1 MSLSVKASA
10 LHSFPEI
17 KEAMHQKA
25 AGSGLDKIDCQTL
38 EFTPVNSTQATQ
50 QGFPGKAAGFVI
62 PYFDLS
68 GRQTKFKRIR
78 YLEDTRHG
86 FDKISKK
93 KPLRYGQLPNTVNEL
108 YLPPLVDWKRISAKA
123 EIPLLITEGELKSAC
138 ATKLGLP
145 TIGLGG
151 VWCFQ
156 SATTGNELLPGFDDF
171 EFAERQVYIIFDS
184 DAATNPHILAAEER
198 LSKRLTER
206 GAVVHLCRLPAFG
219 SGDMQKV
226 GLDDYLI
233 LHSAEELQEQILTS
247 AIPYEGSEVLHEM
260 NRRCVYVR
268 DPGLIFDREKH
279 QRIPPNAFIQHAFA
293 NQFFFEQRTSVDAK
307 GREKTQLVKMPVA
320 KAWIEWP
327 HRSETDGLT
336 FDPGGEEITPD
347 GRLNTWT
354 DWGLRAPIKGDIKPW
369 NDLLI
374 HIFQFDIKARS
385 YFERWCAYPL
395 QNPGKKMA
403 VAAAIWGTTHGS
415 GKTLIG
421 ETLIRIYGTR
431 HSAELKDIDL
441 EDSRFQW
448 AIDCQFVLAD
458 DITSR
463 GDRKFMRK
471 LMTMITQKR
480 MRVDPKYIPSYTIP
494 DCINYYFT
502 SNDPDALFMDD
513 GDRRFFVHETKAK
526 KFDYHD
532 YVEWMRS
539 EEGPAALWAHLLELD
554 LGPFDPQAPAL
565 MTSGKKEMIE
575 LGKSDLGAWVMEL
588 RENADEILA
597 RHNMKGDLFT
607 ANELHALYDPNGSK
621 RAGTNAL
628 ARELKRAG
636 FMPPAN
642 GSKLHL
648 VNGSQR
654 MCYAVR
660 NEDKWRK
667 ETWSNACKHK
677 NATLL
682 PEKKLKF

>member
-1 MSLSVKASA
+1 LDSEKSTTAA
-10 LHSFPEI
+10 I
-17 KEAMHQKA
+17 KELMIRKIS
-25 AGSGLDKIDCQTL
+25 GSGISLKDAKLLELEPVSAHTAKIR
-38 EFTPVNSTQATQ
+38 
-50 QGFPGKAAGFVI
+50 GFPGNAAGFLI
-62 PYFDLS
+62 PYFDIL
-68 GRQTKFKRIR
+68 GKRTKFERIR

-93 KPLRYGQLPNTVNEL
+93 KPLRYGQRPNTINEL
-108 YLPPLVDWKRISAKA
+108 YLPPLVDWDRISIRT

-156 SATTGNELLPGFDDF
+156 SASTGNELLPGFDA
-171 EFAERQVYIIFDS
+171 FAFADRTIYIIFDS
-184 DAATNPHILAAEER
+184 DAATNPNILAAEER

-206 GAVVHLCRLPAFG
+206 GAVVHLCRLPAYG
-219 SGDMQKV
+219 AGDTQKV
-226 GLDDYLI
+226 GLDDYLM

-247 AIPYEGSEVLHEM
+247 AIPYEGSEVLHEL
-260 NRRCVYVR
+260 NKRCIYVR
-268 DPGLIFDREKH
+268 DPGLIWDRENA
-279 QRIPPNAFIQHAFA
+279 QRIPPSAFLAHTFA
-293 NQFFFEQRTSVDAK
+293 NKFFFEQHISVDAK
-307 GREKTQLVKMPVA
+307 GRDKSRLVKVPLA
-320 KAWIEWP
+320 KAWLEWE
-327 HRSETDGLT
+327 HRAEARKLT
-336 FDPGGEEITPD
+336 FDPGGEEVTLE
-347 GRLNTWT
+347 GHLNTWSQ
-354 DWGLRAPIKGDIKPW
+354 WGLRAPCKGDVTPW
-369 NDLLI
+369 HALLR
-374 HIFQFDIKARS
+374 HIFQFDQKAHQ

-395 QNPGKKMA
+395 QNPGAKMA
-403 VAAAIWGTTHGS
+403 VAAVVWGTTQGS

-421 ETLIRIYGTR
+421 ETLMRIYGHR
-431 HSAELKDIDL
+431 HSAELKDGDL
-441 EDSRFQW
+441 EDERCQW
-448 AIDCQFVLAD
+448 AEDCQFVLVD

-463 GDRKFMRK
+463 GDHKAMRK

-480 MRVDPKYIPSYTIP
+480 MRINPKFITPYTVP

-502 SNDPDALFMDD
+502 SNDPDALFMES
-513 GDRRFFVHETKAK
+513 GDRRFFVHETKAG

-532 YVEWMRS
+532 YVKWMRS
-539 EEGPAALWAHLLELD
+539 EEGASALWAYLLELD
-554 LGPFDPQAPAL
+554 VGTFDPHEAAL
-565 MTSGKKEMIE
+565 MTTGKREMIE
-575 LGKSDLGAWVMEL
+575 LGKSDLGAWVLEL
-588 RENADEILA
+588 RENANEMLG

-607 ANELHALYDPNGSK
+607 AGELHALYDPNGAK

-648 VNGSQR
+648 SNGAQR

-677 NATLL
+677 NETLL
-682 PEKKLKF
+682 PEKKVKF

>member
-1 MSLSVKASA
+1 MTRKIS
-10 LHSFPEI
+10 
-17 KEAMHQKA
+17 
-25 AGSGLDKIDCQTL
+25 GSGLSSKDAAALKFEAITAHTAQL
-38 EFTPVNSTQATQ
+38 RK
-50 QGFPGKAAGFVI
+50 FPGNAGGFVI
-62 PYFDLS
+62 PYFDIN
-68 GRQTKFKRIR
+68 GNQTKFKRIR

-93 KPLRYGQLPNTVNEL
+93 KPLRYGQLANTVNEL
-108 YLPPLVDWKRISAKA
+108 YLPPLVDWARISIRA
-123 EIPLLITEGELKSAC
+123 EIPLLITEGELKAAC

-156 SATTGNELLPGFDDF
+156 SASTGDELLPGFNDF
-171 EFAERQVYIIFDS
+171 TFTERIIYIIFDS
-184 DAATNPHILAAEER
+184 DAATNPNVLAAEER
-198 LSKRLTER
+198 LAKRLTER
-206 GAVVHLCRLPAFG
+206 GAIIHICRLPSFG
-219 SGDMQKV
+219 SGDVQKV
-226 GLDDYLI
+226 GLDDYLM

-279 QRIPPNAFIQHAFA
+279 QRIAPAAFFAHTFA
-293 NQFFFEQRTSVDAK
+293 NQFFFEQRITTNAK
-307 GREKTQLVKMPVA
+307 GRDDIKLVKVPLA

-336 FDPGGEEITPD
+336 FDPGGEEITPQ

-354 DWGLRAPIKGDIKPW
+354 TWGLRAPIKGDITPW
-369 NDLLI
+369 NDLLK
-374 HIFQFDIKARS
+374 HIFQFDIRARE
-385 YFERWCAYPL
+385 YFECWCAYPL

-403 VAAAIWGTTHGS
+403 VAAAIWGTVHGS

-421 ETLIRIYGTR
+421 ETLIRIYGDL
-431 HSAELKDIDL
+431 HSAELKDMDL

-532 YVEWMRS
+532 YVEWMRG
-539 EEGPAALWAHLLELD
+539 EEGPAALWAHLLTLD
-554 LGPFDPQAPAL
+554 LDGFDPQAPAL
-565 MTSGKKEMIE
+565 MTTGKREMIE
-575 LGKSDLGAWVMEL
+575 LGKSDLGAWVLEL
-588 RENADEILA
+588 RENAGEIFS

-621 RAGTNAL
+621 RAGVNGL

-636 FMPPAN
+636 FAPPAN

-648 VNGSQR
+648 TNGSQR

-682 PEKKLKF
+682 PEKKAKF